1 MKKMRSLQVAL
12 VLLSL
17 TALGQA
23 QKPTLVPAPLEL
35 QPNPALKKFEEPL
48 RAAFLETLRDK
59 AGVLVPTRKEVEQA
73 FLDGKRQDC
82 RESNEC
88 LSSLATRAG
97 TLYALFVEV
106 SYTERKELVVS
117 GRVVRDDGKL
127 ISTQSVRE
135 EKGKETILDVSRRLF
150 IKLFEQL
157 GLSKLPTFKEAAVVT
172 PPDPDP
178 IKVKVVPPGE
188 NLPPPPPPPAVEA
201 SVNGGRVVGW
211 IAVGVGAAVGI
222 AGVISFATAPV
233 IRREPNGNIV
243 AADASKLPATQFQQ
257 GLGVGLMAGG
267 FGVAIAGAVMVAISK
282 DAESV
287 KTTVVPMPGG
297 AVVLVGGVF

>member
-1 MKKMRSLQVAL
+1 MNLMRSLQVSM
-12 VLLSL
+12 VLLSML
-17 TALGQA
+17 AFGQA
-23 QKPTLVPAPLEL
+23 QKPSLVPAPLEL

-48 RAAFLETLRDK
+48 RAAFIETLRDK

-88 LSSLATRAG
+88 LTALATCAG

-106 SYTERKELVVS
+106 SYTEKKELVVS

-127 ISTQSVRE
+127 VSTQSVRE
-135 EKGKETILDVSRRLF
+135 EKGKETIVDVSRRLF

-157 GLSKLPTFKEAAVVT
+157 ALAKLPTFKEAAVVT
-172 PPDPDP
+172 PPVLDP
-178 IKVKVVPPGE
+178 VKVVPPVE
-188 NLPPPPPPPAVEA
+188 RFPPPPPPPAVEPSA
-201 SVNGGRVVGW
+201 NVGRVIGW
-211 IAVGVGAAVGI
+211 TAVGVGSAVGI
-222 AGVISFATAPV
+222 AGVVSFATAPA
-233 IRREPNGNIV
+233 IRKEPNGNIF
-243 AADASKLPATQFQQ
+243 ADDASKLPATRLQQ
-257 GLGVGLMAGG
+257 QLGVGLMAGG
-267 FGVAIAGAVMVAISK
+267 FGVAIVGAVVVAISK